1 MPKIFPLPCQT
12 GTTDSPFPQKF
23 SELIRIPSD
32 NIFGITQE
40 HQLFSRII
48 NHLFMK
54 KETEF
59 EPALRQVISQT
70 FIDTPAPRKT
80 RYRIIHPDLNTLKN
94 AEDNLSIILCVSE
107 RKTRLDSRPQ
117 PWQGCALKPPK
128 RYAFRGNQL
137 IYFLLR
143 RFSRMCFTMFFA
155 LVKRM
160 VKHLRLST
168 GL

>member
-1 MPKIFPLPCQT
+1 
-12 GTTDSPFPQKF
+12 
-23 SELIRIPSD
+23 
-32 NIFGITQE
+32 
-40 HQLFSRII
+40 
-48 NHLFMK
+48 MK

-94 AEDNLSIILCVSE
+94 AEDNLSIVLCVSE
-107 RKTRLDSRPQ
+107 RKTRLELATQ

>member
-1 MPKIFPLPCQT
+1 MKQTPLSAGNKRLLASVLKIFTPDPIISCLSVTSRSFLLLPKIFPLPCQT

-94 AEDNLSIILCVSE
+94 AEDNLSIVLCVSE
-107 RKTRLDSRPQ
+107 RKTRLELATPTL
-117 PWQGCALKPPK
+117 A
-128 RYAFRGNQL
+128 
-137 IYFLLR
+137 
-143 RFSRMCFTMFFA
+143 
-155 LVKRM
+155 
-160 VKHLRLST
+160 RLCST
-168 GL
+168 N